1 MKLVEFSIKR
11 PVAMT
16 MILITM
22 LVAGVL
28 GMLNMPA
35 ELMPDFDMPIVS
47 IQTTWVG
54 ASPEDMDSLVTEK
67 IEDALSG
74 IDGIEKVTS
83 YSGQNY
89 SYVIVE
95 FDFGV
100 DTDQKVDL
108 IQTEISKI
116 RGDLPDDINEP
127 FATKMDVM
135 GGTGVVTIAMS
146 GADVMEMKAIADNT
160 IKPRLERIKGVG
172 KVEISGGLE
181 KQILIEIDPNKL
193 ENYNMDVN
201 NIVNVLRASNINIP
215 GGTIYEGDKE
225 MLIRVMGE
233 IKTLEQVENIVISNQ
248 NNEIVRLK
256 DLCNVNLTTKK
267 RETYSR
273 LNGETVLTLEIQKT
287 KDGNAVEIVEKTKEE
302 LKDIKKYIS
311 SNIKLE
317 IDYDSSKEIKNSIST
332 VINNGLMGLV
342 LAAIVLLLFL
352 KNMRTSGI
360 IAMAIP
366 ASIIFGVFLLKLTGV
381 SLNRISLLGLALGV
395 GMVVDNS
402 IVIIDNIYREI
413 TEEGKKVFE
422 AVRDG
427 ASEMAVPII
436 ASTSTSIAVF
446 APILFIN
453 GMAKNIFQ
461 DLAYAIIYSLVA
473 SIIIALTFVPMV
485 SSKILKSGKKKEF
498 DGKIFKIVKKRYD
511 SLLDIAL
518 KHKFLTILL
527 TGGIFF
533 GSIFVGMKKIEMEF
547 MPKTDN
553 AQYNV
558 TAELP
563 KGLDIEKS
571 NRIAYQL
578 EEIIKKDKNTIKY
591 STVVKKDEININVE
605 VPKKDK
611 RKESINEIVGG
622 IRKKT
627 KIIPDAKMKFKIGFG
642 PGGGD
647 IQLQI
652 LGSNQDVLVD
662 FTNEIRE
669 KMKENKNFTDIK
681 SSFEGGNPE
690 GKIIIDRTKAQYYGL
705 RVSQI
710 NQIISYQILGTEP
723 FAIKTEDEEIDVS
736 VQMMNEYK
744 NSSEKLMEIRLKT
757 PAGKII
763 KLKDIAS
770 LEVVEGPSE
779 IVKENK
785 IKKITLSANSST
797 MALKTAEREIRKII
811 QKLEMPKG
819 VTYSFGGDSKNMGD
833 VMKDLIMALAFAIFL
848 IYFILAAQFESFI
861 LPFIVMGTMPL
872 SIIGVIIGLIVTGSN
887 FSMMVMIAII
897 MLAGI
902 VVNNAIVLIDYIH
915 LLREKGIGL
924 IEAIKKGGETR
935 LRPILMTTST
945 TVLGMVPLALG
956 IGEGS
961 EFFKGMAIAEIFGL
975 SFSTMLT
982 LLVIPVLY
990 SIIEGMKEK
999 RAEKRE
1005 QRIENREQ
1013 RKDKRE

>member
-16 MILITM
+16 MIIITM
-22 LVAGVL
+22 LVAGIL
-28 GMLNMPA
+28 GILNMPA
-35 ELMPDFDMPIVS
+35 ELMPDFNMPIVS

-67 IEDALSG
+67 IEDSLSG

-116 RGDLPDDINEP
+116 RGELPDDINEP
-127 FATKMDVM
+127 FATKMDVT
-135 GGTGVVTIAMS
+135 GGTGVVTVAMS
-146 GADVMEMKAIADNT
+146 GTDIMEMKGIANNT

-172 KVEISGGLE
+172 KVEVSGGLE
-181 KQILIEIDPNKL
+181 KQVLIEIDPNKL
-193 ENYNMDVN
+193 ENYNMDIN
-201 NIVNVLRASNINIP
+201 NIVSVLRASNINIP

-273 LNGETVLTLEIQKT
+273 VNGDTVLTLEIQKT
-287 KDGNAVEIVEKTKEE
+287 KEGNAVEIVEKTKKE
-302 LKDIKKYIS
+302 LKDIENYIS
-311 SNIKLE
+311 SNIKLK
-317 IDYDSSKEIKNSIST
+317 IDYDSSKKISSSIST
-332 VINNGLMGLV
+332 VVNNGLIGLI
-342 LAAIVLLLFL
+342 LAAIILLLFL

-366 ASIIFGVFLLKLTGV
+366 ASIIFGVFLLKITGV

-402 IVIIDNIYREI
+402 IVVIDNIYREI

-436 ASTSTSIAVF
+436 AATTTSIVVF
-446 APILFIN
+446 APILFTN
-453 GMAKNIFQ
+453 GMAKEIFQ

-473 SIIIALTFVPMV
+473 SIVIALTFVPMI

-498 DGKIFKIVKKRYD
+498 DGIFFKKIKRIYHI
-511 SLLDIAL
+511 LLDGAL
-518 KHKFLTILL
+518 KHKIITLFITII
-527 TGGIFF
+527 IFF
-533 GSIFVGMKKIEMEF
+533 GSIFIGVRKIEMEF
-547 MPKTDN
+547 MPKIDN

-571 NRIAYQL
+571 NRIAFQL
-578 EEIIKKDKNTIKY
+578 EEIVKKDKNTLKY
-591 STVVKKDEININVE
+591 STVVKKDEIKVNVE
-605 VPKKDK
+605 VPKKDN
-611 RKESINEIVGG
+611 RKESIYEIVE
-622 IRKKT
+622 IMRKKT
-627 KIIPDAKMKFKIGFG
+627 KIIPDAKMKFSLGFG
-642 PGGGD
+642 PSSGD

-652 LGSNQDVLVD
+652 LGKNQDLLVNY
-662 FTNEIRE
+662 TNKIKEQ
-669 KMKENKNFTDIK
+669 MKNHKDLTDVK

-690 GKIIIDRTKAQYYGL
+690 GKIVIDRTKAQYYGL

-723 FAIKTEDEEIDVS
+723 FKIKTEDEEIDVS
-736 VQMMNEYK
+736 VQMMDEYK
-744 NSSEKLMEIRLKT
+744 NSSEKLMEMTLKT
-757 PAGKII
+757 PMGKIV
-763 KLKDIAS
+763 KLKDIAH

-785 IKKITLSANSST
+785 IKKITISANSST
-797 MALKTAEREIRKII
+797 IALKTAEKEIKKIVE
-811 QKLEMPKG
+811 KEKMPKG
-819 VTYSFGGDSKNMGD
+819 VTYSFGGDSKKMSD
-833 VMKDLIMALAFAIFL
+833 VMKDLVMALALAVFL

-872 SIIGVIIGLIVTGSN
+872 TIIGIIIGLIATGTN

-924 IEAIKKGGETR
+924 VEAIKKGGETR
-935 LRPILMTTST
+935 LRPILMTTAT
-945 TVLGMVPLALG
+945 TVFGMVPLALG

-975 SFSTMLT
+975 TFSTMLT
-982 LLVIPVLY
+982 LVVIPVLY

-999 RAEKRE
+999 RALKKLK
-1005 QRIENREQ
+1005 I
-1013 RKDKRE
+1013 

>member
-28 GMLNMPA
+28 AMLNMSA
-35 ELMPDFDMPIVS
+35 ELMPDFNMPIVS

-54 ASPEDMDSLVTEK
+54 ASPEDMDTLVTEK
-67 IEDALSG
+67 IEDSLSG

-116 RGDLPDDINEP
+116 RGDLPDGINDP
-127 FATKMDVM
+127 YATKMNVM

-146 GADVMEMKAIADNT
+146 GADVMEMKGIADNT

-172 KVEISGGLE
+172 KVEVNGGLE

-193 ENYNMDVN
+193 ENYDMDIN

-233 IKTLEQVENIVISNQ
+233 IETLEQVENIVISNQ
-248 NNEIVRLK
+248 NNTIVRLK
-256 DLCNVNLTTKK
+256 DICKVNLTTKK

-273 LNGETVLTLEIQKT
+273 LNGETILAIEIQKT
-287 KDGNAVEIVEKTKEE
+287 KEGNAVEIVEKTKEE
-302 LKDIKKYIS
+302 LKDIKNYIS

-317 IDYDSSKEIKNSIST
+317 IDYDSSREISSSIST
-332 VINNGLMGLV
+332 VVNNGLIGLV
-342 LAAIVLLLFL
+342 LAAIILLLFL

-366 ASIIFGVFLLKLTGV
+366 ASIIFGVFLLKLAGV

-402 IVIIDNIYREI
+402 IVVIDNIYREI

-436 ASTSTSIAVF
+436 AATSTSIAVF
-446 APILFIN
+446 APILFTN
-453 GMAKNIFQ
+453 GMAKEIFQ
-461 DLAYAIIYSLVA
+461 DLAYAIIYSLLA
-473 SIIIALTFVPMV
+473 SIIIALTFVPMI
-485 SSKILKSGKKKEF
+485 SSKILKSGKKKNF
-498 DGKIFKIVKKRYD
+498 DGKIFIKVKKNYHN
-511 SLLDIAL
+511 LLDKAL
-518 KHKFLTILL
+518 KHRGLTLL
-527 TGGIFF
+527 MTVIIFF
-533 GSIFVGMKKIEMEF
+533 GSIFVGFKRIEMEF
-547 MPKTDN
+547 MPKTDD
-553 AQYNV
+553 AKYNV

-591 STVVKKDEININVE
+591 STVVKKDEIKVNVE

-611 RKESINEIVGG
+611 RKESIDEIIEI
-622 IRKKT
+622 IRKET
-627 KIIPDAKMKFKIGFG
+627 KVIPDAKIKFSLGFG
-642 PGGGD
+642 PSAGD

-652 LGSNQDVLVD
+652 LGNNQDVLVN
-662 FTNEIRE
+662 FTNKIKE
-669 KMKENKNFTDIK
+669 KIKDNKDFTDIK

-690 GKIIIDRTKAQYYGL
+690 GKIVINRTKAQYYGL

-736 VQMMNEYK
+736 VQMMDEYK
-744 NSSEKLMEIRLKT
+744 NSSEKLMEMRLKT
-757 PAGKII
+757 PTGKII
-763 KLKDIAS
+763 KLKDIAY

-779 IVKENK
+779 IIKENK
-785 IKKITLSANSST
+785 IKKITISANSST
-797 MALKTAEREIRKII
+797 IALKTAEKEIVNII
-811 QKLEMPKG
+811 EKTDIPKG
-819 VTYSFGGDSKNMGD
+819 ITYSFGGDSKNMND
-833 VMKDLIMALAFAIFL
+833 VMKDLVTALALAIFL

-872 SIIGVIIGLIVTGSN
+872 SIIGIIIGLMVTGTN

-915 LLREKGIGL
+915 SLRTKGMGL
-924 IEAIKKGGETR
+924 VEAIKKGGETR
-935 LRPILMTTST
+935 LRPILMTTAT
-945 TVLGMVPLALG
+945 TVFGMVPLALG
-956 IGEGS
+956 LGDGA
-961 EFFKGMAIAEIFGL
+961 EFFKGMAVAEIFGL

-990 SIIEGMKEK
+990 SLVEGSKEK
-999 RAEKRE
+999 RLLKKSR
-1005 QRIENREQ
+1005 
-1013 RKDKRE
+1013 